1 MANSYY
7 ERDTGDDST
16 DPVGTSGFNRGSL
29 QNPSR
34 IMHSMSPQRHTSD
47 LFSDLLRASGNPG
60 IDEDFSSLKQENG
73 SLSNQ
78 IINMDKEAPSLGD
91 EAIFKVKQKQPGRK
105 DLHQNH
111 AYKDCDITARGQ
123 EPQPVPQPVPKSRPD
138 SYQELKSERGP
149 GKRGVRHPRI

>member
-91 EAIFKVKQKQPGRK
+91 EAIFKVKQKQPRRK
-105 DLHQNH
+105 DSRQNH
-111 AYKDCDITARGQ
+111 ADKDCDITARGQ
-123 EPQPVPQPVPKSRPD
+123 GLRTYTHTILNLV
-138 SYQELKSERGP
+138 LNT
-149 GKRGVRHPRI
+149 